1 MFEAIDFAGWPWWA
15 IAIIVLAINAFNLL
29 KQPLSKLFPTTLGFL
44 TKRSNRLLNDELAAS
59 EYQRDR
65 AAWRE
70 DKSFEMLEITL
81 EHLREGNEQ
90 DREESRA
97 HREQLR
103 LLTEHI
109 SKMTHAIGRNTDIL
123 RILSQN
129 TAKVDDRLSDLET
142 QRLGSRDSE

>member
-1 MFEAIDFAGWPWWA
+1 MFEGIDFTGWPWWA
-15 IAIIVLAINAFNLL
+15 VATILLAINVF
-29 KQPLSKLFPTTLGFL
+29 KQPLSNLSPQLFGFL

-59 EYQRDR
+59 EYQRER
-65 AAWRE
+65 AARRE
-70 DKSFEMLEITL
+70 DKSFEMLEVTL
-81 EHLREGNEQ
+81 EHLRDGNEQ

-142 QRLGSRDSE
+142 QRLGSRADE